1 MEKKIHLKTKTL
13 EDSVLTTN
21 HVLESLKQNTSVIYP
36 KNLNR
41 GMTVKEHDFMTYVFK
56 ALQVWVNDLN
66 KTTVN
71 EEGLQFY
78 DLSMSDKIKYMKEHE
93 PFFKIEVDEMKQ
105 FLSRTDN
112 TNFRYVSVKDT
123 FNFLQQI
130 YSLSHNLVI
139 ATLKEDDN
147 GNITGGIM
155 DLFPYTS
162 FQGRQLE
169 LDNIDINTFDLYI
182 NPYAYESILTVFNA
196 FDKGG
201 YGNTNIQILEGF
213 RTVYTKNL
221 WYFVSRYV
229 NLIDTKQGFKVKLK
243 TITDYLGI
251 SEQRQPMEKLKQ
263 IVKSFNKEMLKYNVQ
278 LIIEPVKTKNKIT
291 HVILKSSNVKSIAT
305 YDNGADTSTD
315 TDTENSKDDIF

>member
-1 MEKKIHLKTKTL
+1 MEKKLHLKTKTSK
-13 EDSVLTTN
+13 DSVLTTN
-21 HVLESLKQNTSVIYP
+21 HVLESLKQNSTIIYP
-36 KNLNR
+36 KNLSR
-41 GMTVKEHDFMTYVFK
+41 GMTVKEHDFMTYMFK
-56 ALQVWVNDLN
+56 ALQVWVNELN
-66 KTTVN
+66 KEIVN
-71 EEGLQFY
+71 DEGLQFA
-78 DLSMSDKIKYMKEHE
+78 DLSMADKIKYMKEHE

-112 TNFRYVSVKDT
+112 TNFRYVSVKET

-130 YSLSHNLVI
+130 YDLSHNLVL
-139 ATLKEDDN
+139 ATLKEDED

-162 FQGRQLE
+162 FQGRQL
-169 LDNIDINTFDLYI
+169 NPNDINLKTFDLYI

-196 FDKGG
+196 LDKGG

-221 WYFVSRYV
+221 WYYVSRYV
-229 NLIDTKQGFKVKLK
+229 NLIDTPQGFKVKLK

-251 SEQRQPMEKLKQ
+251 SDQKQPMEKLKQ
-263 IVKSFNKEMLKYNVQ
+263 IVKSFNKEMLQYNVQ
-278 LIIEPVKTKNKIT
+278 LIVEPVKTKNKIT

-305 YDNGADTSTD
+305 YDVGDS
-315 TDTENSKDDIF
+315 ENTIF

>member
-1 MEKKIHLKTKTL
+1 MEKKLHLKTKTSK
-13 EDSVLTTN
+13 DSVLTTN

-36 KNLNR
+36 KNLSR
-41 GMTVKEHDFMTYVFK
+41 GMTVKEHDFMTYMFK
-56 ALQVWVNDLN
+56 ALQVWVNELN
-66 KTTVN
+66 KEIVN
-71 EEGLQFY
+71 DEGLQFY
-78 DLSMSDKIKYMKEHE
+78 DLSMQDKVKYMKEHE
-93 PFFKIEVDEMKQ
+93 PFFKVEVDEMKE
-105 FLSRTDN
+105 FLRKTDN
-112 TNFRYVSVKDT
+112 TTFRKVSIKDT

-130 YSLSHNLVI
+130 YDLSHNLVL
-139 ATLKEDDN
+139 ATLKEDEE

-162 FQGRQLE
+162 FQGRQL
-169 LDNIDINTFDLYI
+169 DPKNINIKTFDLYI

-196 FDKGG
+196 LDNGG

-221 WYFVSRYV
+221 WYYVSRYV
-229 NLIDTKQGFKVKLK
+229 NLIDTPQGFKVKLK
-243 TITDYLGI
+243 NITDYLGI

-305 YDNGADTSTD
+305 YDAG
-315 TDTENSKDDIF
+315 DTENTIF

>member
-1 MEKKIHLKTKTL
+1 MEKKLYLKSRNS
-13 EDSVLTTN
+13 EDSILTTN
-21 HVLESLKQNTSVIYP
+21 HVLESLKQNCSVIYP

-56 ALQVWVNDLN
+56 ALQVWVNQLN
-66 KTTVN
+66 KETVN
-71 EEGLQFY
+71 DEGLQFA
-78 DLSMSDKIKYMKEHE
+78 DLSMPEKIEYMKEHE
-93 PFFKIEVDEMKQ
+93 PFFKVEVDEMKE
-105 FLSRTDN
+105 FLNRTN
-112 TNFRYVSVKDT
+112 TTNFRRVSINET
-123 FNFLQQI
+123 FKFLQEI
-130 YSLSHNLVI
+130 YDLSHNLVI
-139 ATLKEDDN
+139 ATLKEDEE

-162 FQGRQLE
+162 FQGRKLTQ
-169 LDNIDINTFDLYI
+169 NDINLKTFDLYI

-229 NLIDTKQGFKVKLK
+229 NLIATQQGFKVKLK

-251 SEQRQPMEKLKQ
+251 SEQERPFNKLKQ
-263 IVKSFNKEMLKYNVQ
+263 IVNSFNKEMLKYNVQ
-278 LIIEPVKTKNKIT
+278 LIVEPVKTKTKIT
-291 HVILKSSNVKSIAT
+291 HVILKSGNVKTIAT
-305 YDNGADTSTD
+305 YDAGDTTYD
-315 TDTENSKDDIF
+315 TGDTEDMIF

>member
-1 MEKKIHLKTKTL
+1 MEKKLYLKSRNS
-13 EDSVLTTN
+13 EDSILTTN
-21 HVLESLKQNTSVIYP
+21 HVLESLKQNCSVIYP

-41 GMTVKEHDFMTYVFK
+41 GMTVKEHDFMTYIFK
-56 ALQVWVNDLN
+56 ALQVWVNQLN
-66 KTTVN
+66 KETVN

-78 DLSMSDKIKYMKEHE
+78 DLSMQDKIKYMKEHE
-93 PFFKIEVDEMKQ
+93 PFFKVEVEEIKE
-105 FLSRTDN
+105 FLNRTDT
-112 TNFRYVSVKDT
+112 TNFRRVSINET
-123 FNFLQQI
+123 FKFLQEL
-130 YSLSHNLVI
+130 YDLSHNLVI
-139 ATLKEDDN
+139 ATLKEDEE
-147 GNITGGIM
+147 GNMTGGIM

-162 FQGRQLE
+162 FQGRKLTQNKI
-169 LDNIDINTFDLYI
+169 NIHTFDLYI

-229 NLIDTKQGFKVKLK
+229 NLIDTQQGFKVKLK

-263 IVKSFNKEMLKYNVQ
+263 IVNSFNKEMLQYNVQ
-278 LIIEPVKTKNKIT
+278 LIVEPVKTKNKIT
-291 HVILKSSNVKSIAT
+291 HIILKSSNVKSIAT
-305 YDNGADTSTD
+305 YDAGDTTYD
-315 TDTENSKDDIF
+315 TGDTEDTIF

>member
-1 MEKKIHLKTKTL
+1 MEKKLHLKTKTQ

-66 KTTVN
+66 KTIVN

-78 DLSMSDKIKYMKEHE
+78 DLSMPDKIKYMKEHE
-93 PFFKIEVDEMKQ
+93 PFFKIEVDEMKE
-105 FLSRTDN
+105 FLSRTDA
-112 TNFRYVSVKDT
+112 TNFRKVSIKDT

-130 YSLSHNLVI
+130 YDLSHNLVI

-147 GNITGGIM
+147 GNITGCVM
-155 DLFPYTS
+155 DLFPCTS
-162 FQGRQLE
+162 FQGRRLN
-169 LDNIDINTFDLYI
+169 LDNINIETFDLYV
-182 NPYAYESILTVFNA
+182 NPYAYESIVTVFNA

-251 SEQRQPMEKLKQ
+251 SEQERPFNNLKK
-263 IVKSFNKEMLKYNVQ
+263 IVNSFNKEMLKYNVQ
-278 LIIEPVKTKNKIT
+278 LILEPVKTKNKIT

-305 YDNGADTSTD
+305 YDNGADT
-315 TDTENSKDDIF
+315 DTENSKDDIF

>member
-1 MEKKIHLKTKTL
+1 MEKKLHLKTKTQ

-78 DLSMSDKIKYMKEHE
+78 DLSMPDKIKYMKEHE
-93 PFFKIEVDEMKQ
+93 PFFKIEVEEVKE
-105 FLSRTDN
+105 FLSRTDA
-112 TNFRYVSVKDT
+112 TNFRKVSIKDT

-130 YSLSHNLVI
+130 YDLSHNLVI

-162 FQGRQLE
+162 FQGRRLN
-169 LDNIDINTFDLYI
+169 LDNINIKTFDLYV

-263 IVKSFNKEMLKYNVQ
+263 IVKSFNKEMLQYNVQ
-278 LIIEPVKTKNKIT
+278 LILEPVKTKNKIT

-305 YDNGADTSTD
+305 YDNGADT
-315 TDTENSKDDIF
+315 DTENSKDDIF